1 MHSVCVK
8 VISVAAPNLC
18 DWGMVDCTLL
28 DLNQINE
35 ESRYTII
42 DFVYNNKGVKPK
54 DLGVTGAYLRMLR
67 NRQAK
72 VSDNILCTALK
83 FISDDELRLLL
94 RGIIPEAR
102 ASFNDIVRVVATA
115 RVDATAREFLLSL
128 IKEYLGDYIST
139 LQQVWHVTD
148 KDLED
153 FIKAKR
159 LKGLREKTI
168 NDEVRYI
175 RRALAELNWD
185 LTPDGLREY
194 LAELAEEG
202 EQYILKHTTY
212 SLKALLKEVLKPRDP
227 FLFSL
232 LYNSFT
238 TIHVK
243 NRNKVKLP
251 TIEQLRQIWQQLPTT
266 ESRLYFTILSEC
278 GLRPSEPFLI
288 SIDDVDLEHGV
299 IHTGKI
305 TETKRAFIAFLR
317 PEVIEWIKREYLP
330 VRESL
335 IRAKLDVLKAGS
347 LGMSPDIEEWAR
359 RFIPFN
365 RERLRREIK
374 NTAKQVLGRSFELYE
389 LRKFFATFM
398 IAQGVPETIVNT
410 LQGRA
415 PPSEFRILIEHYWNP
430 RHEELRSWYLRYAPH
445 VCC

>member
-1 MHSVCVK
+1 
-8 VISVAAPNLC
+8 
-18 DWGMVDCTLL
+18 MVDCTLL
-28 DLNQINE
+28 NLEQINE
-35 ESRYTII
+35 ETRYTII

-67 NRQAK
+67 NRQVR
-72 VSDNILCTALK
+72 VSDNILCQALK
-83 FISDDELRLLL
+83 FITEDELKLLL
-94 RGIIPEAR
+94 KGIIPEAR
-102 ASFNDIVRVVATA
+102 ATFNDIVRVVATA

-128 IKEYLGDYIST
+128 IKEYLGDYIGT

-148 KDLED
+148 RDVED
-153 FIKAKR
+153 FVKAKKLR
-159 LKGLREKTI
+159 GLREKTI

-202 EQYILKHTTY
+202 EQYVLKHTAY
-212 SLKALLKEVLKPRDP
+212 SLKSFLKTVLKPRDP

-251 TIEQLRQIWQQLPTT
+251 TIDQLRQIWQGLPSI
-266 ESRLYFTILSEC
+266 ESKLYFTILAEC
-278 GLRPSEPFLI
+278 GLRPSEPFLA

-299 IHTGKI
+299 IHIGKI
-305 TETKRAFIAFLR
+305 TETKRVFIAFLR

-347 LGMSPDIEEWAR
+347 LGMSPDVEEWAR

-398 IAQGVPETIVNT
+398 IAQGVPETIVN
-410 LQGRA
+410 
-415 PPSEFRILIEHYWNP
+415 
-430 RHEELRSWYLRYAPH
+430 
-445 VCC
+445 